1 MDRQSGAIVVR
12 GISDFFWK
20 FFVPREV
27 DRSGDFDFGFGFTN
41 LPKLQ
46 AAIVPRSDQLID
58 V

>member
-41 LPKLQ
+41 LPKL
-46 AAIVPRSDQLID
+46 AGSDRAEIGSTD
-58 V
+58 